1 MPTDTTY
8 VHFIDSLGS
17 SGPMWLF
24 CIGLLII
31 MACVVVKALPTWH
44 DIQMNRMELE
54 SRAEER
60 KATEVKLRNE
70 REMDMV
76 ANNARMIEA
85 MHDTADSNR
94 AIATA
99 MSTLSTDI
107 NVSRSNSAHMGSEV
121 SDTHE
126 MVGDIHAVIVQGK
139 RVV

>member
-8 VHFIDSLGS
+8 VHFIDSLGAN
-17 SGPMWLF
+17 GPMWLF
-24 CIGLLII
+24 CIGLLTII
-31 MACVVVKALPTWH
+31 AFVVIKALPTWH
-44 DIQMNRMELE
+44 DIQMRRLELDG
-54 SRAEER
+54 RAEDR
-60 KATEVKLRNE
+60 KANELKMRNE
-70 REMDMV
+70 REMEM
-76 ANNARMIEA
+76 ASNNARMIDA

-107 NVSRSNSAHMGSEV
+107 NISRGNSAQMGSAV
-121 SDTHE
+121 SETHD